1 MAKGDNMPRI
11 ILVGGGSSSGK
22 SYLTSRVIELIGA
35 DKVTRITIDDYYKD
49 QANMTEEERIAVNY
63 DHPKAFDWPLMRRQI
78 AALKEGRTIKKP
90 IYDFVQRTRGEKVEE
105 ITPKSLIIIEGIMA
119 LVDKNIREM
128 ADLRV
133 FIDAGAER
141 RFLRRI
147 IRDSKER
154 GRSFES
160 IVNQYFSTVQPMYD
174 EIVKPS
180 SMYADL
186 IVNNDG
192 VENLAVEVLTCVFN
206 EQLNIANGTSVPKE
220 EEDTEFDEEILAS
233 VFRSGKN

>member
-1 MAKGDNMPRI
+1 MQKGDVMPRI
-11 ILVGGGSSSGK
+11 VLVGGGSSSGK
-22 SYLTSRVIELIGA
+22 SYLTSRVIELLGKDA
-35 DKVTRITIDDYYKD
+35 VTRITIDDYYKD
-49 QANMTEEERIAVNY
+49 QASMTMEERIEVNY

-90 IYDFVQRTRGEKVEE
+90 VYDFVNRTRSETVEE
-105 ITPKSLIIIEGIMA
+105 ITPKNLVIIEGIMA
-119 LVDKNIREM
+119 LVDKNIRDM

-192 VENLAVEVLTCVFN
+192 VENLAVEVLTCVFS
-206 EQLNIANGTSVPKE
+206 EQLSIANGTKVRTE
-220 EEDTEFDEEILAS
+220 EEDTEFNEEILSS
-233 VFRSGKN
+233 VFRSSKN